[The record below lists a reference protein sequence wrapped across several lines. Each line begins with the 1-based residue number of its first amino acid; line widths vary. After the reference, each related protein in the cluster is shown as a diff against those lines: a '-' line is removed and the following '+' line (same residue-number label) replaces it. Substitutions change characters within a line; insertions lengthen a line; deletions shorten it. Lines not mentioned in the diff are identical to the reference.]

1 MVFCMFNILRS
12 LSPYE
17 IRYYWADIRKVRV
30 NLRAYNNFCTYYA
43 SSLYLYVTNFVFNSN
58 LNSSLLCA
66 NPQLMS
72 MKSLQADNGKHP
84 DEEDTCSVAS
94 STTASIRA
102 AKFKPTVATAPIFRC
117 TQRAERRKEFYSKL
131 EEKHQALEAEKN
143 QQEARTKEEKE
154 AALKQ
159 LRKNMIF
166 KATPMPSFYQEGPP
180 PKVELKKPPPTRAK
194 SPKFGRR
201 KSCSDASNQAHVEKA
216 QVPVCGQVSRH
227 SLGNHKEVN
236 DKLQRGAKKGGAAA
250 AACKDKERFRKQSR
264 RAQSPP
270 YRRSTRRDSLLPE
283 QR

>member
-1 MVFCMFNILRS
+1 MLETGSSSSVNRNKFS
-12 LSPYE
+12 
-17 IRYYWADIRKVRV
+17 WATE
-30 NLRAYNNFCTYYA
+30 LHSSYA
-43 SSLYLYVTNFVFNSN
+43 VKRE
-58 LNSSLLCA
+58 A

-250 AACKDKERFRKQSR
+250 AACKDKEALPK
-264 RAQSPP
+264 AVKESPK
-270 YRRSTRRDSLLPE
+270 STVQEVNEEGSAFSQNNAE
-283 QR
+283 ASAGIAVQ